1 MAYKWDGQRTEK
13 HSPNWPCM
21 VTRVLD
27 DNVYDA
33 KWRVKY
39 DPLDFTASLCLK
51 VKYQL
56 ITHVTYVH
64 LCALWDK

>member
-1 MAYKWDGQRTEK
+1 
-13 HSPNWPCM
+13 M

-56 ITHVTYVH
+56 ITRVTYVH